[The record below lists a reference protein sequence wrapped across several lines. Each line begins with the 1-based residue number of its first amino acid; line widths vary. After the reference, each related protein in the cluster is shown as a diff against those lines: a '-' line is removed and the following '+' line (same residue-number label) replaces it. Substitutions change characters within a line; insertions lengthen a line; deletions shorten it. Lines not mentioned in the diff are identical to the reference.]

1 MANRKPLTDREG
13 EVRELSSED
22 FADVKSF
29 DELPSKLRE
38 TLRSRGQR
46 GPQKEPVK
54 ERITIRLDAEV
65 VAHFRATGKGWQTRL
80 NDALKKQIRQDKKRA

>member
-1 MANRKPLTDREG
+1 MRPAK
-13 EVRELSSED
+13 EV
-22 FADVKSF
+22 
-29 DELPSKLRE
+29 LPDIVE
-38 TLRSRGQR
+38 EYTRSRGQR

-54 ERITIRLDAEV
+54 ERITIRLDADV